1 MPRQRFLG
9 QSLVDF
15 LLAHGLKIC
24 DDPEG
29 PPAGLTVLSRDC
41 ADADAAI
48 YLVAHT
54 VVQGAPY
61 AERLLDRIGIAIDE
75 LWEYLG
81 ATD

>member
-15 LLAHGLKIC
+15 LLTQGLKIC

-41 ADADAAI
+41 ADIDAAI
-48 YLVAHT
+48 HLVAHT
-54 VVQGAPY
+54 VEQGAPY
-61 AERLLDRIGIAIDE
+61 AERLLDRMGIAPDDF
-75 LWEYLG
+75 WAYLD
-81 ATD
+81 AND